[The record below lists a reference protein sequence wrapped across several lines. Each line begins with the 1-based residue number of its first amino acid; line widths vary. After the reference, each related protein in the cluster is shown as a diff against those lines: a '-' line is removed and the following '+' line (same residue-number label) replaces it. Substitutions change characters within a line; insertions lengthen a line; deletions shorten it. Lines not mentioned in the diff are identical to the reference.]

1 MAKLIWRCWTGQLPD
16 DVQIAW
22 EGTADQCLGAAL
34 EFLQQSHEE
43 FRQKVVAGEID
54 AVTPEMAMAIAYSP
68 KLTQFNVQL
77 RSEGGY
83 AIWYGE
89 GADLYVLI
97 D

>member
-1 MAKLIWRCWTGQLPD
+1 MA
-16 DVQIAW
+16 
-22 EGTADQCLGAAL
+22 
-34 EFLQQSHEE
+34 
-43 FRQKVVAGEID
+43 AGEID